1 MVIKNTDIKDAC
13 IIEIDKKEDHRGFFS
28 RAWCAKEFRAHG
40 LNTNLVQANVSFSR
54 KRGTLRGMHYQVAPH
69 EEVKLV
75 RCTQGSICDV
85 IIDLRKESSTYEQW
99 VAVELTADN
108 HRMLYVPE
116 GCAHGFQSLE
126 DDTEVSYLISE
137 YYSPEAER
145 GVRYDDPA
153 FGIRWP
159 IDVKSISEKDKGWA
173 DYLL

>member
-13 IIEIDKKEDHRGFFS
+13 IIEIDKKEDDRGFFS

-126 DDTEVSYLISE
+126 DDTEVFYLVSE
-137 YYSPEAER
+137 FYSVEAER
-145 GVRYDDPA
+145 GVRWDDPA
-153 FGIRWP
+153 FGVRWP
-159 IDVKSISEKDKGWA
+159 IDVTNISDKDKSWPDFA
-173 DYLL
+173 A

>member
-13 IIEIDKKEDHRGFFS
+13 IIEIDKKEDDRGFFS

-40 LNTNLVQANVSFSR
+40 LNTNLVQANVSFNR
-54 KRGTLRGMHYQVAPH
+54 KRGTLRGMHYQVAPR

-126 DDTEVSYLISE
+126 DDTEVFYLVSE
-137 YYSPEAER
+137 FYSVEAER
-145 GVRYDDPA
+145 GVRWDDPA
-153 FGIRWP
+153 FGVRWP
-159 IDVKSISEKDKGWA
+159 IDVTNISDKDKSWPDFA
-173 DYLL
+173 A

>member
-13 IIEIDKKEDHRGFFS
+13 IIEIDKKEDDRGFFS

-40 LNTNLVQANVSFSR
+40 LNTNLVQANVSFNR

-126 DDTEVSYLISE
+126 DDTEVFYLVSE
-137 YYSPEAER
+137 FYSVEAER
-145 GVRYDDPA
+145 GVRWDDPA
-153 FGIRWP
+153 FGVRWP
-159 IDVKSISEKDKGWA
+159 IDVTNISDKDKSWPDFA
-173 DYLL
+173 A